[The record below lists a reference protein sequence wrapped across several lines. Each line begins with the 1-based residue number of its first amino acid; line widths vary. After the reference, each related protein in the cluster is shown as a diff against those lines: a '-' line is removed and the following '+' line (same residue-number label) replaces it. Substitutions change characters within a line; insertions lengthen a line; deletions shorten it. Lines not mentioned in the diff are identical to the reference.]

1 MAPSLCLLRVTSMTS
16 PAKSSTA
23 ASSSSQRSL
32 SAWSPLGGERFYA
45 AARWVLIILLGVVTQ
60 FLTNGGLWP
69 ITEEIGTLESIFWL
83 YVGFA
88 LVFTVLAFL
97 PFAAGLVSIAY
108 LFDIAFI
115 SLMTFFGGERIVIF
129 FPLYLVPLT
138 YAAIRQSLLV
148 SLLSGLFAAVA
159 YIAAFVA
166 WRRLIAPEALMTLLD
181 YVALALRGSTL
192 AIVPWVTGNLVERQ
206 SEVNRERVTQAQ
218 REAEQALSE
227 AHAYR
232 AQMRSLY
239 QVALTLG
246 STADY
251 RQVLD
256 TLLQESQKIVP
267 YRAGIVLLSSGQP
280 NELYVAFGS
289 NLAPGDL
296 NRSLKM
302 DTGLAAALRSSTAQ
316 VITSFAQ
323 FPSLQQLGSLR
334 TCKAAA
340 LLPLQAG
347 MRVYGLF
354 VVATE
359 QVLGTDQ
366 IEMLMAL
373 ANYAIVALHNAQLI
387 YDLKEEREKLLSR
400 EEEVRHQLARDLHD
414 GPAQAM
420 AVITMKA
427 EFIKRLLERD
437 PAQALAELDEL
448 SSIAKRTN
456 YEVRTMLFEL
466 RPLMLETQ
474 GLKVTL
480 EQYLDRL
487 RAKAGNTAIVL
498 EGTDIDQIRL
508 GSKVE
513 GALFNMIQES
523 VTNAIKHAKA
533 NHIWV
538 RLQRLNDQMLEV
550 VIQDDGVGFDKAAVL
565 KSYERRGSFG
575 LLNIDERA
583 RLVGG
588 RAEID
593 STPGKGTKIT
603 IFVPIES

>member
-1 MAPSLCLLRVTSMTS
+1 MTS

-23 ASSSSQRSL
+23 ASSSSQLSL

-232 AQMRSLY
+232 DQMRSLY
-239 QVALTLG
+239 RVALTLG

-280 NELYVAFGS
+280 SELYVAFGS

-359 QVLGTDQ
+359 QILGTDQ

-437 PAQALAELDEL
+437 PAQALTELDEL

>member
-1 MAPSLCLLRVTSMTS
+1 MASSVQ
-16 PAKSSTA
+16 SSTS
-23 ASSSSQRSL
+23 SSSSQRTA

-45 AARWVLIILLGVVTQ
+45 MARWLMIMLLGAVTQ
-60 FLTNGGLWP
+60 FLSNGNLWP
-69 ITEEIGTLESIFWL
+69 ITTNLEPLTLIFLL
-83 YVGFA
+83 YAGFA
-88 LVFTVLAFL
+88 LIMTVLTFIPAV
-97 PFAAGLVSIAY
+97 AGFVSLSY

-115 SLMTFFGGERIVIF
+115 SLMAFVGGERIVIF
-129 FPLYLVPLT
+129 FPLYLLPLT
-138 YAAIRQSLLV
+138 YAAIRQPLHIGV
-148 SLLSGLFAAVA
+148 LSGALAAVA
-159 YIAAFVA
+159 YMAAFIG
-166 WRRLIAPEALMTLLD
+166 WRRLIAPEALMTMLD
-181 YVALALRGSTL
+181 YVALGLRGLTL
-192 AIVPWVTGNLVERQ
+192 AIVPWVTGNLAERQ
-206 SEVNRERVTQAQ
+206 SETNRQRVIQAQ
-218 REAEQALSE
+218 QDAERALQE

-232 AQMRSLY
+232 DQMRSLY

-246 STADY
+246 ATADY
-251 RQVLD
+251 RQVLE
-256 TLLQESQKIVP
+256 TLLRESRKIVP
-267 YRAGIVLLSSGQP
+267 YRAGVVLLSSGQP

-296 NRSLKM
+296 NRSFQM
-302 DTGLAAALRSSTAQ
+302 DTGLAAALRATTPQ
-316 VITSFAQ
+316 MITSFAQ
-323 FPSLQQLGSLR
+323 FPTLQQIGALR
-334 TCKAAA
+334 DCTSAA
-340 LLPLQAG
+340 LIPLQVG
-347 MRVYGLF
+347 MRAYGLF
-354 VVATE
+354 VVATDQMLRSD
-359 QVLGTDQ
+359 QV
-366 IEMLMAL
+366 EMLTAL

-414 GPAQAM
+414 GPAQSM

-437 PAQALAELDEL
+437 PAQALVELDEL
-448 SSIAKRTN
+448 STIAKRTN

-487 RAKAGNTAIVL
+487 RAKAGDTSIIL
-498 EGTDIDQIRL
+498 EAGDIDQLRL

-533 NHIWV
+533 AHIWV
-538 RLQRLNDQMLEV
+538 RLRRFNHQTLEV
-550 VIQDDGVGFDKAAVL
+550 VIEDDGVGFDKMAVL
-565 KSYERRGSFG
+565 RSYERRGSLG

-593 STPGKGTKIT
+593 STPGKGTRIT
-603 IFVPIES
+603 IFVPVEQ

>member
-1 MAPSLCLLRVTSMTS
+1 MTS

-69 ITEEIGTLESIFWL
+69 VTDEIGPLEGIFWL

-97 PFAAGLVSIAY
+97 QFAAGLVSISY

-138 YAAIRQSLLV
+138 YAAIRQSRSV
-148 SLLSGLFAAVA
+148 SLLSGLLAAVA
-159 YIAAFVA
+159 YMAAFIA

-181 YVALALRGSTL
+181 YVALALRGTTL
-192 AIVPWVTGNLVERQ
+192 AIVPWVTGNLAERQ
-206 SEVNRERVTQAQ
+206 SEFNRERVTQAQ
-218 REAEQALSE
+218 RDAEQALSE
-227 AHAYR
+227 ARAYR
-232 AQMRSLY
+232 DQMRSLY
-239 QVALTLG
+239 RVALTLG
-246 STADY
+246 STANY

-302 DTGLAAALRSSTAQ
+302 DTGLAAALRANTAQ
-316 VITSFAQ
+316 VITSFTQ

-354 VVATE
+354 VVATD
-359 QVLGTDQ
+359 QTLTTDQ
-366 IEMLMAL
+366 VEMLMAL

-498 EGTDIDQIRL
+498 EGTDIDKVRL

-538 RLQRLNDQMLEV
+538 RLRRLNDQMLEV

-593 STPGKGTKIT
+593 STPGKGTQIT

>member
-1 MAPSLCLLRVTSMTS
+1 MASS
-16 PAKSSTA
+16 AKSSTST
-23 ASSSSQRSL
+23 SSPQRSL

-45 AARWVLIILLGVVTQ
+45 VARWILIVLLGVVTQ

-69 ITEEIGTLESIFWL
+69 VTADITILEGIFWL
-83 YVGFA
+83 YAG
-88 LVFTVLAFL
+88 FTVIVSILTFL
-97 PFAAGLVSIAY
+97 PFAANLVSLSY
-108 LFDIAFI
+108 LFDIGFI

-138 YAAIRQSLLV
+138 YAAIRQPLSI
-148 SLLSGLFAAVA
+148 SILSGLLAAIT
-159 YIAAFVA
+159 YGAAFIG
-166 WRRLIAPEALMTLLD
+166 WRRLIAPDTLMTLLD
-181 YVALALRGSTL
+181 YVALAVRGFTL
-192 AIVPWVTGNLVERQ
+192 AIVPWVTGNLAERQ
-206 SEVNRERVTQAQ
+206 SETNRQRVLLAQ
-218 REAEQALSE
+218 REAEQALDE
-227 AHAYR
+227 ARTYR
-232 AQMRSLY
+232 DQMRSLY
-239 QVALTLG
+239 HVALALG
-246 STADY
+246 GTADY

-256 TLLQESQKIVP
+256 TLLRESQKIVP
-267 YRAGIVLLSSGQP
+267 YRAGIVLFASGQP

-296 NRSLKM
+296 NRSLQM
-302 DTGLAAALRSSTAQ
+302 DAGLAAALRGNTAQ

-323 FPSLQQLGSLR
+323 FPSLQEINTLR
-334 TCKAAA
+334 NCKAAA

-354 VVATE
+354 VVATD
-359 QVLGTDQ
+359 QVLSTDQ
-366 IEMLMAL
+366 VEMLMAL

-448 SSIAKRTN
+448 SAIAKRTN

-480 EQYLDRL
+480 EQYLERL
-487 RAKAGNTAIVL
+487 RAKAGDTAIIL
-498 EGTDIDQIRL
+498 EGSDIEQVRL

-513 GALFNMIQES
+513 GALFNIIQES

-533 NHIWV
+533 RNIWV
-538 RLQRLNDQMLEV
+538 RLRHLPNQMLEV
-550 VIQDDGVGFDKAAVL
+550 VVQDDGVGFDKAAVL

-593 STPGKGTKIT
+593 SAPGQGTRIT
-603 IFVPIES
+603 IFVPVES

>member
-1 MAPSLCLLRVTSMTS
+1 M
-16 PAKSSTA
+16 
-23 ASSSSQRSL
+23 
-32 SAWSPLGGERFYA
+32 SAWNPLGGERFYA
-45 AARWVLIILLGVVTQ
+45 MARWVMIILLGAVTQ
-60 FLTNGGLWP
+60 FLTNGSLWP
-69 ITEEIGTLESIFWL
+69 INGELETLELILWL
-83 YVGFA
+83 YAGFA
-88 LVFTVLAFL
+88 FIFTILAFV
-97 PFAAGLVSIAY
+97 PAAASIVSLSY

-115 SLMTFFGGERIVIF
+115 SLMAFFGGERIVIF

-138 YAAIRQSLLV
+138 YAAIRQPLYIGV
-148 SLLSGLFAAVA
+148 LSGALAAVA
-159 YIAAFVA
+159 YMAAFIG
-166 WRRLIAPEALMTLLD
+166 WRRLIAPDALMTMLD
-181 YVALALRGSTL
+181 YVALALRGLTL
-192 AIVPWVTGNLVERQ
+192 AIVPWVTGNLVERHN
-206 SEVNRERVTQAQ
+206 ETNRWRVAQAQ
-218 REAEQALSE
+218 QEAERALQE
-227 AHAYR
+227 ANAYR
-232 AQMRSLY
+232 DQMRSLY
-239 QVALTLG
+239 QVALALG
-246 STADY
+246 TTADY

-256 TLLQESQKIVP
+256 ALLRESRKIVP
-267 YRAGIVLLSSGQP
+267 YRAGVVLFSSGQP
-280 NELYVAFGS
+280 NELYIAFGS

-296 NRSLKM
+296 NRPLQM
-302 DTGLAAALRSSTAQ
+302 DTGLAAALRANTAQ
-316 VITSFAQ
+316 TITSFAQ
-323 FPSLQQLGSLR
+323 FPALQQIGALR
-334 TCKAAA
+334 DCVSAA
-340 LLPLQAG
+340 LIPLQVG

-354 VVATE
+354 VVAADY
-359 QVLGTDQ
+359 VLQADHV
-366 IEMLMAL
+366 EMLMAL

-387 YDLKEEREKLLSR
+387 ADLKEEREKLLSR

-414 GPAQAM
+414 GPAQSM

-427 EFIKRLLERD
+427 EYVKRMLDRD

-448 SSIAKRTN
+448 SAIAKRTN

-498 EGTDIDQIRL
+498 EASDIEQIRL

-533 NHIWV
+533 AHIWV
-538 RLQRLNDQMLEV
+538 RLRRLRDQMLEV
-550 VIQDDGVGFDKAAVL
+550 VIEDDGVGFDKAAVL
-565 KSYERRGSFG
+565 KSYEKRGSFG

-593 STPGKGTKIT
+593 STPGKGTRIT
-603 IFVPIES
+603 IFVPVES

>member
-1 MAPSLCLLRVTSMTS
+1 MTS

-97 PFAAGLVSIAY
+97 PFAAGLVSISY

-148 SLLSGLFAAVA
+148 SLLSGSLAAVA

-206 SEVNRERVTQAQ
+206 SEVNRGRVTQAQ

-227 AHAYR
+227 ARAYR
-232 AQMRSLY
+232 DQMRSLY
-239 QVALTLG
+239 RVALTLG

-256 TLLQESQKIVP
+256 TLLQESQKIVL

-323 FPSLQQLGSLR
+323 FPSLQQLASLR

-427 EFIKRLLERD
+427 ELIKRLLERD
-437 PAQALAELDEL
+437 PAQALVELDEL

-513 GALFNMIQES
+513 GALFNVIQES

-538 RLQRLNDQMLEV
+538 RLRRLNDQMLEV

>member
-1 MAPSLCLLRVTSMTS
+1 MTS
-16 PAKSSTA
+16 PAKSSTTV
-23 ASSSSQRSL
+23 SSSTQRSL

-45 AARWVLIILLGVVTQ
+45 AARWVLIILLGVVIQ

-69 ITEEIGTLESIFWL
+69 VSDEIGPLESIFWL

-88 LVFTVLAFL
+88 LVLTILAFV
-97 PFAAGLVSIAY
+97 PFAAGLVSISY

-138 YAAIRQSLLV
+138 YAAIRQPLSV
-148 SLLSGLFAAVA
+148 SVLSGGLAAVA
-159 YIAAFVA
+159 YIAAFVG

-206 SEVNRERVTQAQ
+206 SEINRQRVTQAQ
-218 REAEQALSE
+218 REVEQALSE
-227 AHAYR
+227 ARAYR
-232 AQMRSLY
+232 DQMRSLY
-239 QVALTLG
+239 RVALTLG

-267 YRAGIVLLSSGQP
+267 YRAGIVLLSSGRP

-289 NLAPGDL
+289 NLAPGDF
-296 NRSLKM
+296 NRSLQM
-302 DTGLAAALRSSTAQ
+302 DTGLAAALRANTAQ

-354 VVATE
+354 VVATD
-359 QVLGTDQ
+359 QTLSTDQ
-366 IEMLMAL
+366 VEMLMAL

-400 EEEVRHQLARDLHD
+400 EEDVRHQLARDLHD

-487 RAKAGNTAIVL
+487 RAKAGNTAILL

-523 VTNAIKHAKA
+523 VTNAIKHAQA

-538 RLQRLNDQMLEV
+538 RLRLVNNQMLEV

-565 KSYERRGSFG
+565 KSYERRGSLG

-593 STPGKGTKIT
+593 SAPGKGTKIT
-603 IFVPIES
+603 IFVPVES

>member
-1 MAPSLCLLRVTSMTS
+1 MTS

-88 LVFTVLAFL
+88 LVFTVLVFL
-97 PFAAGLVSIAY
+97 PFAAGLVSISY

-148 SLLSGLFAAVA
+148 SLLSGLLAAVA

-206 SEVNRERVTQAQ
+206 SEVNRERVTQAR

-227 AHAYR
+227 ARAYR
-232 AQMRSLY
+232 DQMRSLY
-239 QVALTLG
+239 RVALTLG

-256 TLLQESQKIVP
+256 TLLQESQKIVS

-302 DTGLAAALRSSTAQ
+302 DTGLATALRANTAQ
-316 VITSFAQ
+316 VITSFSQ

-334 TCKAAA
+334 TCKAVA

-347 MRVYGLF
+347 MRAYGLF
-354 VVATE
+354 VVAADQPLT
-359 QVLGTDQ
+359 TDQ
-366 IEMLMAL
+366 TEMLMAL

-427 EFIKRLLERD
+427 ELIKRLLERD
-437 PAQALAELDEL
+437 PAQALVELDEL
-448 SSIAKRTN
+448 SSMAKRTN

-513 GALFNMIQES
+513 GALFNMIQEA
-523 VTNAIKHAKA
+523 VTNAIKHAQA

-538 RLQRLNDQMLEV
+538 RLRLISNQMLEV

-565 KSYERRGSFG
+565 KSYERRGSLG

-583 RLVGG
+583 RLVDG

-603 IFVPIES
+603 IFVPVES

>member
-1 MAPSLCLLRVTSMTS
+1 MTS

-239 QVALTLG
+239 RVALTLG